1 MTITQASLTSGNDG
15 SGGFVS
21 SSTIASTAPTSN
33 RLILAFV
40 HGAAFQPDQID
51 PPTAVT
57 VAGVSMTA
65 VANVKD
71 TVTGQCVSLWR
82 GLSASPGSSTGTIT
96 FDETQYYADWTVF
109 ELDGIDTS
117 GTNGSGAIVQS
128 ASNKDVT
135 GSGTAAAVTLSAFGD
150 ANNGAVFGT
159 GWTNTGATIRT
170 CTPDTGWSEVHDTGT
185 TYAGAAAAAAIE
197 SQWRASNDTSAT
209 GTWSAAGFILSV
221 AAEIKA
227 AAVGGGV
234 VVNPLSGRGGGAA
247 QPLVN

>member
-1 MTITQASLTSGNDG
+1 MAITQASLTSGTDG

-21 SSTIASTAPTSN
+21 SSTIASTTPTAN
-33 RLILAFV
+33 RLIIAII
-40 HGAAFQPDQID
+40 HSAAFQPDQID

-57 VAGVSMTA
+57 VASVSMTA
-65 VANVKD
+65 VANIKD

-82 GLSASPGSSTGTIT
+82 GLSASPGSGTGTIT
-96 FDETQYYADWTVF
+96 FDETQYYANWSVF
-109 ELDGIDTS
+109 ELAGIDTS

-135 GSGTAAAVTLSAFGD
+135 GSGTAAAVTLSAFGN
-150 ANNGAVFGT
+150 AANGAVFGS

-170 CTPDTGWSEVHDTGT
+170 CTPDTGWTEVHDTGS
-185 TYAGAAAAAAIE
+185 TYAGGAAAAAIE

-209 GTWSAAGFILSV
+209 GTWSAAGFILSI

-227 AAVGGGV
+227 ASAGTAVA
-234 VVNPLSGRGGGAA
+234 PLAMAHSRRRRSA
-247 QPLVN
+247 